1 MAMFDGNAT
10 MAPVATIKIKHTNC
24 TSILIYPLRVVNDD
38 INGGGAIGCNDAS
51 STVYMMSSI
60 GNLKFNSFPLIES
73 VSIFFSYN
81 PSKTHFF

>member
-1 MAMFDGNAT
+1 MAMFDRNAT

-51 STVYMMSSI
+51 STV
-60 GNLKFNSFPLIES
+60 
-73 VSIFFSYN
+73 
-81 PSKTHFF
+81 